1 MPKELNIFVE
11 NRPGRLRSVAEILSL
26 NKINVRTMTLQDRG
40 EFGLMKMIVDKPQAA
55 HLALQDK
62 GFACALKDILAIAL
76 KDKPGSFLDLA
87 DTLYKHKSMYLTLT
101 VLLFP
106 PANRRYFVSRSR
118 TLKRSARYSLKKG
131 LNCSRMNCTNFKSL
145 YTPQC
150 AGDPA
155 ITTLHHF
162 KTATKNRI
170 CRKYSRG

>member
-62 GFACALKDILAIAL
+62 GFACALKDILAISL

-87 DTLYKHKSMYLTLT
+87 DTLYKHKVN
-101 VLLFP
+101 VLD
-106 PANRRYFVSRSR
+106 AYGFVISSSKQAVFCVEVKD
-118 TLKRSARYSLKKG
+118 LE
-131 LNCSRMNCTNFKSL
+131 
-145 YTPQC
+145 
-150 AGDPA
+150 A
-155 ITTLHHF
+155 IRKVLAKEGFELLEDELHEF
-162 KTATKNRI
+162 
-170 CRKYSRG
+170 